1 MTGKMKWERVRVEEL
16 SRRHGSEWVP
26 FSDSEHPPIDLPF
39 ASTTSKQSTRRN
51 EKRHRIAVP
60 LATPMV
66 GCSCG
71 KPIGFQG
78 QHRKRC
84 PLCRVQAS
92 IRISREAHQ
101 SEEEPQSERRTSVV
115 TRNGGIA
122 PTRKPIVKQK
132 QGRAGGL
139 QFEVTMKGGV
149 SVHGLGRFPV
159 TLYYEQWARL
169 FDATQQLHTFLETN
183 KTKLKLRQ

>member
-1 MTGKMKWERVRVEEL
+1 MTGKMNWERVRVEEL

-26 FSDSEHPPIDLPF
+26 FADSEHPPIDFPF
-39 ASTTSKQSTRRN
+39 ARIPSKGSTRSKQ
-51 EKRHRIAVP
+51 KRHRIAVQR
-60 LATPMV
+60 ATPMV
-66 GCSCG
+66 GCRCG

-78 QHRKRC
+78 QHKKRC

-92 IRISREAHQ
+92 ITISRKDHRREEA
-101 SEEEPQSERRTSVV
+101 PQFERGTSLA
-115 TRNGGIA
+115 TGNGEID

-132 QGRAGGL
+132 QGRARGL
-139 QFEVTMKGGV
+139 QFEVTTKGGV

-169 FDATQQLHTFLETN
+169 FDAAQQLHYFLETN
-183 KTKLKLRQ
+183 KTKLKLKQ